1 MLNKGDTT
9 ARQQEPPGG
18 GGKNH
23 EMAVE
28 QTSSQHRRSW
38 GALVSALENN
48 TVVFHS
54 QVRRSLG
61 LVPGWRT
68 AVAPTK
74 LMRVT
79 SEAPPDSRGM
89 GCTRK
94 CSSMS
99 KMDWNHRCCTR
110 HWPSSFRDKRR
121 CCRGRSHG
129 AQSTQQQQSHSN
141 NIPTPGARTRKQ
153 DLVLVSY
160 LQG

>member
-9 ARQQEPPGG
+9 DRPQEPPGG
-18 GGKNH
+18 GGTKH
-23 EMAVE
+23 EMAP
-28 QTSSQHRRSW
+28 QHRCSW
-38 GALVSALENN
+38 GALVSPLVEKN

-129 AQSTQQQQSHSN
+129 IQSTQQQQQQQQHN
-141 NIPTPGARTRKQ
+141 NDIPTPGACTRKQ
-153 DLVLVSY
+153 DLV
-160 LQG
+160 

>member
-1 MLNKGDTT
+1 MLNKRDTT
-9 ARQQEPPGG
+9 DRKQEPPGG
-18 GGKNH
+18 GGTKH
-23 EMAVE
+23 EMAAE
-28 QTSSQHRRSW
+28 QTSPQHRCSW
-38 GALVSALENN
+38 GALVSPLVENN

-54 QVRRSLG
+54 QVRRSLR
-61 LVPGWRT
+61 LIPGWRT

-121 CCRGRSHG
+121 CCRGWSHG
-129 AQSTQQQQSHSN
+129 VWSTQQQEQHN
-141 NIPTPGARTRKQ
+141 NDIPTPGACSRKQ
-153 DLVLVSY
+153 DLVLAS
-160 LQG
+160 